1 MTEQPLADGTRPFA
15 SGPARRIAR
24 RSGPEIGVAPHG
36 RG

>member
-1 MTEQPLADGTRPFA
+1 MTEQPLAGGTRPFA

-24 RSGPEIGVAPHG
+24 SGPEIGVAPDG